1 MVVTEKISACIFA
14 VLAVLGE
21 KLSAEKKKKRNYK
34 VVPP

>member
-21 KLSAEKKKKRNYK
+21 KLSAEKKKRNYK